1 MTNTPCIGKTLI
13 SNKVI
18 TMSMKTQRAF
28 TLTELMITIAVAAI
42 LMAIALPSMRYT
54 IFDNRVTSKTNEL
67 IGALNFARTEA
78 ITRRRLIQV
87 QPVTVTSGNEW
98 GAGWKIMDIS
108 TNPVTLLRITEY
120 VNDGI
125 VLKAVANTQN
135 NLTYTTR
142 GQVQELNPTL
152 LPSINLSVC
161 PQYKTKDYPPGRL
174 IEIGVT
180 GRATVVSNNYA
191 C

>member
-18 TMSMKTQRAF
+18 ATSMKTQRAF

-42 LMAIALPSMRYT
+42 LMAIALPNMRYT
-54 IFDNRVTSKTNEL
+54 IFDNRITSKTNEL

-98 GAGWKIMDIS
+98 GAGWKIMDGA
-108 TNPVTLLRITEY
+108 TLLRITEY
-120 VNDGI
+120 TNDSI

-135 NLTYTTR
+135 NLTYTSK

-152 LPSINLSVC
+152 MPSISLSVC

-180 GRATVVSNNYA
+180 GRATVISNNYA